1 MSTTYCSECGKTNER
16 GATSCQH
23 CGAKIS
29 KSGEIKFFIVLF
41 VIGAAVILFL
51 SNLKV
56 SDEPEDIEKDPDY
69 RRAALQVCKQA
80 VMNGTM
86 KMWECEKLR

>member
-1 MSTTYCSECGKTNER
+1 MATTYCNECGKPNER

-29 KSGEIKFFIVLF
+29 KSGDIKFFIWFF
-41 VIGAAVILFL
+41 VVGAAVVLFL
-51 SNLKV
+51 SNLKI
-56 SDEPEDIEKDPDY
+56 SNEPEDITKDPDFK
-69 RRAALQVCKQA
+69 RTALHLCKQA

-86 KMWECEKLR
+86 KMYECEKHR